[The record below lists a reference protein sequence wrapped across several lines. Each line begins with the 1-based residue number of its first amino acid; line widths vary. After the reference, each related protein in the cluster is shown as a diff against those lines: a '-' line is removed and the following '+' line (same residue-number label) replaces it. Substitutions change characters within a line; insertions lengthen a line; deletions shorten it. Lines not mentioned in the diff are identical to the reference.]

1 MSWRDLNKFGLER
14 GTGFYHT
21 ALAYAQYLWLGRYSA
36 RAILLLNR
44 ALYADLSGSEAV
56 LQNWPLPYRAL
67 HWILGNHP
75 GDSFLGNPRVSYQ
88 HLAGRIRG
96 RNLQRRQWRAWAC
109 WYIVRQTLPEL
120 PPDLDETVEEPHS
133 TAIFAGLEAYGIPG
147 EAELWRS
154 VVEV

>member
-14 GTGFYHT
+14 GIGFYHT
-21 ALAYAQYLWLGRYSA
+21 ALAYAQYLWLGGYSA

-67 HWILGNHP
+67 HWILANHP

-96 RNLQRRQWRAWAC
+96 RNRQRRQWRAWGC
-109 WYIVRQTLPEL
+109 WYIVRETLPEM
-120 PPDLDETVEEPHS
+120 PPDPHDTVEEPLYA
-133 TAIFAGLEAYGIPG
+133 AIATGLECHGLPG
-147 EAELWRS
+147 ESELWQKAI
-154 VVEV
+154 EV